1 MPKSAKWTNS
11 LRQIENEHPMTFSDK
26 FLQFLFSGL
35 TSGSIYALI
44 AIGFGVVHNAS
55 GIMNLVQCEF
65 VTLGGMV
72 GVTYYTSLGIPLP
85 ISVLL
90 AIITVTFLA
99 AAFERSAIRT
109 ARSQQLVVLIFITIG
124 ASFFIRGLILVIWG
138 SDPFTLPSFSGDE
151 PFHILG
157 ATLLP
162 QYIWVF
168 GITIFVVI
176 ALDLFFKRTVIGKA
190 MRAASGNR
198 RAAALVGIS
207 VNRVVL
213 YSFAMSGAV
222 GAVAGVIIAP
232 ITTTSYDIGF
242 IIGLKG
248 FSAAVLGG
256 YGSMPGAILGGLVLG
271 VVESLVAGFISSAY
285 RNVFSFIILLL
296 VLFFMPSGILGERE
310 RERV

>member
-1 MPKSAKWTNS
+1 
-11 LRQIENEHPMTFSDK
+11 MTFFDK
-26 FLQFLFSGL
+26 CLQFLFSGL
-35 TSGSIYALI
+35 TTGSIYALI

-65 VTLGGMV
+65 VTLGGMIA
-72 GVTYYTSLGIPLP
+72 VTYYMSLGIPLA

-90 AIITVTFLA
+90 AIITVTVLGA
-99 AAFERSAIRT
+99 VFERSTIRT

-124 ASFFIRGLILVIWG
+124 ASFFIRGLILVVWG
-138 SDPFTLPSFSGDE
+138 SDPFALPPFSGEE

-157 ATLLP
+157 ATVLP

-168 GITIFVVI
+168 GITILVVI
-176 ALDLFFKRTVIGKA
+176 ALHFFFKRTVIGKA
-190 MRAASGNR
+190 MRAASGNK

-222 GAVAGVIIAP
+222 GAIAGIIVAP
-232 ITTTSYDIGF
+232 ITGTSYDIGF

-256 YGSMPGAILGGLVLG
+256 YGSMPGAVLGGLVLG
-271 VVESLVAGFISSAY
+271 VVESLTAGLISSAY
-285 RNVFSFIILLL
+285 KNVLAFVILLL
-296 VLFFMPSGILGERE
+296 VLFFMPSGLLGERE
-310 RERV
+310 MERV

>member
-1 MPKSAKWTNS
+1 V
-11 LRQIENEHPMTFSDK
+11 TFFDK

-35 TSGSIYALI
+35 TTGSIYALI

-72 GVTYYTSLGIPLP
+72 GVTYYSSLGIPLP

-99 AAFERSAIRT
+99 VVFERSAIRT

-151 PFHILG
+151 PFHILR

-222 GAVAGVIIAP
+222 GAVAGIIITP

-242 IIGLKG
+242 ILGLKG

-285 RNVFSFIILLL
+285 RNVLAFIILLL

-310 RERV
+310 TERV